1 MKRLLAIAIG
11 LFVFQAQSGFAQ
23 VEAELK
29 ALRKDVESLKENQLL
44 IRRELETIT
53 ELLRGRQ
60 APPAVELSN
69 VVVNVN
75 GHPSKGDNNAPLTL
89 IEFSDYQ
96 CPFCARH
103 FSETLPQL
111 EKDYIKTGKLKY
123 VFRDFPMEAIHRDAV
138 KAAEAARCAGE
149 QGHYWGM
156 HHRLFGNSEALALEH
171 LSGHAKSLC
180 LDVANFDE
188 CLDTLRY
195 AGEVRKSFTE
205 GVQVGVRG
213 TPTFFLG
220 QTAPDGSVKARRVM
234 RGAQR
239 YPVFKEAIEAMLSSP
254 QQ

>member
-1 MKRLLAIAIG
+1 MKKLLAIAVG
-11 LFVFQAQSGFAQ
+11 VLVFQAQPGFGQ
-23 VEAELK
+23 VEEELK
-29 ALRKDVESLKENQLL
+29 TLRKDVEALKENQLL

-60 APPAVELSN
+60 ALPAVEIPN
-69 VVVNVN
+69 VVVNVD
-75 GHPSKGDNNAPLTL
+75 GHPSKGNKNAPLTL

-111 EKDYIKTGKLKY
+111 EKEYIETGKLKY
-123 VFRDFPMEAIHRDAV
+123 VFRDFPMESIHRDAV
-138 KAAEAARCAGE
+138 KAAEAAKFAGA
-149 QGHYWGM
+149 QGRYWGM
-156 HHRLFGNSEALALEH
+156 HDRLFSNPQALDLEN
-171 LSGHAKSLC
+171 LSGHAKALG
-180 LDVANFDE
+180 LDVAKFDE

-195 AGEVRKSFTE
+195 ASKIRQSFAE
-205 GVQVGVRG
+205 GLQAGVRG